1 MPLLVCTVGHS
12 TRSADEFVALLQR
25 FSVKHV
31 ADVRTV
37 PRSAHNPQFS
47 AERLAETLGA
57 ADIGYTHHAGLGGFR
72 KPAADSPNGGWHN
85 ERFRGYADHMQTPE
99 FAEALARL
107 CEQAGS
113 ALTAVMCAEGVPW
126 RCHRSLIADALTVRG
141 VEVRHIVGATEP
153 RRHTLTRFAEVAGTG
168 ITYPHD

>member
-1 MPLLVCTVGHS
+1 MPLLVYTIGHS
-12 TRSADEFVALLQR
+12 TRSAEEFIALLRR

-47 AERLAETLGA
+47 AERLAVTLGA
-57 ADIGYTHHAGLGGFR
+57 ADIGYSHHAGLGGFR
-72 KPAADSPNGGWHN
+72 KPAADSPNRGWRN

-99 FAEALARL
+99 FTEALARL
-107 CEQAGS
+107 YELAGS
-113 ALTAVMCAEGVPW
+113 ALSAVMCAEVVPW

-141 VEVRHIVGATEP
+141 IVVRHIVGAGEP
-153 RRHTLTRFAEVAGTG
+153 RSHTLTRFAEVSGTR
-168 ITYPHD
+168 ITYPHE